1 MHSWHNLCSCLSKC
15 LHSKIWIKIY
25 LTTYKWFEHKWFEQE
40 TSFKLEFKHSQ
51 SKVEFLDV
59 LVYKDQNDMLQAAI
73 YRKQKDRQNYLDV
86 WSEHPK
92 LLKDSIFYRQALRT
106 KQISSS
112 QQEFLSHT
120 TKMPNQFQKRGYNKP
135 LIEQKIYNANLQ
147 ERKQL
152 LKEKKTLPQLSL
164 YRSNTTVHFIK

>member
-1 MHSWHNLCSCLSKC
+1 M
-15 LHSKIWIKIY
+15 
-25 LTTYKWFEHKWFEQE
+25 
-40 TSFKLEFKHSQ
+40 
-51 SKVEFLDV
+51 
-59 LVYKDQNDMLQAAI
+59 
-73 YRKQKDRQNYLDV
+73 
-86 WSEHPK
+86 
-92 LLKDSIFYRQALRT
+92 LKDSIFYRQALRK

-135 LIEQKIYNANLQ
+135 LIEQKIDNANLQ

-152 LKEKKTLPQLSL
+152 LKEKKTLPQLPL

>member
-1 MHSWHNLCSCLSKC
+1 M
-15 LHSKIWIKIY
+15 
-25 LTTYKWFEHKWFEQE
+25 
-40 TSFKLEFKHSQ
+40 
-51 SKVEFLDV
+51 
-59 LVYKDQNDMLQAAI
+59 
-73 YRKQKDRQNYLDV
+73 
-86 WSEHPK
+86 
-92 LLKDSIFYRQALRT
+92 LKDSIFYRQALRI

-135 LIEQKIYNANLQ
+135 LIEQKIDNANLQ

-164 YRSNTTVHFIK
+164 YSSNTTVHSIK